1 MKFRSQIPMLDF
13 TGNDSNHG
21 LNQYLDELLNKTM
34 IFIRNFFHLSKMS
47 SYNNHWSSAK
57 ESNNQINKLDEK
69 HTYQIV
75 DVQKQQTSF
84 GKKYVLIDD
93 SNNRYWTNNKV
104 DEFIKEHKD
113 IKKFQLITSEF
124 KSFKNKKGEEIK
136 YLSIDI
142 NF

>member
-1 MKFRSQIPMLDF
+1 
-13 TGNDSNHG
+13 
-21 LNQYLDELLNKTM
+21 M
-34 IFIRNFFHLSKMS
+34 IFSETFFILSKMS
-47 SYNNHWSSAK
+47 NYNNHWSSAK

-69 HTYQIV
+69 HIYQIV
-75 DVQKQQTSF
+75 DVQKLQTSF
-84 GKKYVLIDD
+84 GKKYVLVDE
-93 SNNRYWTNNKV
+93 SNSRYWTNNKV

>member
-1 MKFRSQIPMLDF
+1 
-13 TGNDSNHG
+13 
-21 LNQYLDELLNKTM
+21 
-34 IFIRNFFHLSKMS
+34 MS
-47 SYNNHWSSAK
+47 SYNNHWTSAK

-124 KSFKNKKGEEIK
+124 KSFKNKKK
-136 YLSIDI
+136 YKI
-142 NF
+142 NYLTTIINY